1 MRDPFFQRLSKVVT
15 DRGPLCVGLDPSRDV
30 VAQWGLDD
38 TAEGIERVARTTLE
52 AVSDVAGIV
61 KAQVA
66 FYERHGSKGFAALG
80 RVLRDASDR
89 GLLAICD
96 AKRGDIDST
105 NVGYAEAWLSDDS
118 ELAGDAVTVTC
129 YLGVASMMP
138 VFELA
143 HETGRGVFVVDASS
157 NPEGRALQTAT
168 VVDGVHAGLS
178 VESALLAEVASVNQA
193 LDPTGEPSR
202 CVGAVV
208 GPTRR
213 PPGLQDFEGPILV
226 PGIGAQGSGTDEA
239 RAMRA
244 FLCHEALA
252 INVSRH
258 ILAAG
263 PERTAIED
271 AATRFADA
279 LR

>member
-1 MRDPFFQRLSKVVT
+1 MRDPFFLRLSKVVA
-15 DRGPLCVGLDPSRDV
+15 DRGPMCVGLDPSRDV

-38 TAEGIERVARTTLE
+38 TAEAVETVARTTLE
-52 AVSDVAGIV
+52 AVADVVGIV

-66 FYERHGSKGFAALG
+66 FYERHGSAGFTALG
-80 RVLRDASDR
+80 RVLRDARDA

-105 NVGYAEAWLSDDS
+105 NAGYAEAWLSDDS
-118 ELAGDAVTVTC
+118 ELAGDAVTMTC
-129 YLGVASMMP
+129 YLGVGAMTP

-157 NPEGRALQTAT
+157 NPEGRVVQTAT
-168 VVDGVHAGLS
+168 VVEGAHAGLP
-178 VESALLAEVASVNQA
+178 VDAALLAELARVNEA
-193 LDPTGEPSR
+193 LDSDSP

-208 GPTRR
+208 GATRR
-213 PPGLQDFEGPILV
+213 PGGIERFEGPILV
-226 PGIGAQGSGTDEA
+226 PGVGAQGPGTDDA
-239 RAMRA
+239 RALRA
-244 FLCHEALA
+244 LLCHDALA

-258 ILAAG
+258 VLVAG
-263 PERTAIED
+263 PDPVAITR
-271 AATRFADA
+271 AAAQFADV